1 MGVFSELKERPPGRL
16 IKSGWRRG
24 RLGSG
29 GWMALAILG
38 TTFRLLRYLSR
49 RRPVVAHKAE
59 LNPGESLRISHLSED
74 RLGRSV

>member
-1 MGVFSELKERPPGRL
+1 
-16 IKSGWRRG
+16 
-24 RLGSG
+24 
-29 GWMALAILG
+29 MALAILG

-74 RLGRSV
+74 RRGRSV